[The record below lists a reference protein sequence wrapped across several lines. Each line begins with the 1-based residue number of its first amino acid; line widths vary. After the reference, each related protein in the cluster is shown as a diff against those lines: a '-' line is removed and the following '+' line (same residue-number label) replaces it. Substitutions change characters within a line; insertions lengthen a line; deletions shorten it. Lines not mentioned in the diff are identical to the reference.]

1 MADKTMGVKIIDPQR
16 TFYDGQ
22 VSFIEFNTTEG
33 ILGIYPRHIP
43 MTAVIEP
50 GVLKLVD
57 EEGNEKDAALHSGF
71 VEILGDKITILAECV
86 EWPDE
91 IDIIR
96 AEEARIRAERRIKD
110 SSQDTNRAELALKR
124 SVVRLMLG
132 KK

>member
-22 VSFIEFNTTEG
+22 VSFVEFNTTEG

-71 VEILGDKITILAECV
+71 VEILGDKIT
-86 EWPDE
+86 
-91 IDIIR
+91 
-96 AEEARIRAERRIKD
+96 
-110 SSQDTNRAELALKR
+110 S
-124 SVVRLMLG
+124 
-132 KK
+132 